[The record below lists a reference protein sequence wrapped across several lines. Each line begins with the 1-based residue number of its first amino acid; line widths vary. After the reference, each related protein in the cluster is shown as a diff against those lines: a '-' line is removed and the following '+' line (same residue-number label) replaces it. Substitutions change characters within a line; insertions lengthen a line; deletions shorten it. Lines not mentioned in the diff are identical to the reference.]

1 VHAVPK
7 PPDAAFLVAVL
18 GIAWG
23 CLWRGALRWGGAAL
37 FACAIALYAAAPRP
51 ALLFDAELR
60 AVVAREARGWT
71 LASAYGRS
79 TFARDRLGAMAGL
92 DPVRMEKLP
101 PPECDETVCFMR
113 LPRGTRVAVVLSAEG
128 FADPRLEGAVVLS
141 RLSAPP
147 GLGRRGTRL
156 IDAADLGRQG
166 GGLITEL
173 STGLRIARARSNQS
187 RPWSARRSA
196 GDVESGH

>member
-1 VHAVPK
+1 VPK

-23 CLWRGALRWGGAAL
+23 CLWRGALRWGGAVL
-37 FACAIALYAAAPRP
+37 FAAAIALYAAAPRP

-71 LASAYGRS
+71 LVSAYGRS

-92 DPVRMEKLP
+92 DPMRMEKLP
-101 PPECDETVCFMR
+101 PPDCDETVCFMR

-141 RLSAPP
+141 RLSAPQEFARRA
-147 GLGRRGTRL
+147 GYLFDASDLARRG
-156 IDAADLGRQG
+156 G
-166 GGLITEL
+166 GTITE
-173 STGLRIARARSNQS
+173 TKAGLRFERARGAER
-187 RPWSARRSA
+187 RPWS
-196 GDVESGH
+196 G